1 LLHSR
6 TEVAGSSSLIPRL
19 ASRIAIAA
27 ASILLIAAQALGQ
40 TAPLIGNHPAEVE
53 TWRQSGW
60 AEPEAQLQ
68 MRVRFKIRNREALN
82 KLLSEQ
88 QNPAS
93 PNYRHWL
100 TANEFTQHFGP
111 GQSDLDAVSNWLK
124 SEGFEVHPGNQAERF
139 VEFIGPE
146 RLVESGFHTLV
157 ATFAGGHLYANLT
170 DPLIPAKFA
179 EVIDS
184 IEGLDNFRHSKSLL
198 HRRPD
203 GQSPVPSAIA
213 EVPDLRLAE
222 WLDIAP
228 SQVDQ
233 SVPGLLPVPETIVGN
248 TRAFAPADLQTF
260 YDETPLL
267 SSGINGSGGDC
278 IAVVGDSDYLDAAV
292 SKFNTQFALPV
303 SSITRV
309 LVDGT
314 NPGINGDE
322 PESLID
328 LEWSHAVAPGAPQK
342 FYLGSIIDGIS
353 AAVGNN
359 GCSAI
364 NISFGFCGAGSGFY
378 SYMDTIFAQAA
389 AQGQSVFVS
398 SGDQGAAGLVINS
411 AGNAC
416 VAAASRNV
424 NEMAAS
430 PNVTGVGGTQFAP
443 SYGASGNDSGN
454 VPESVW
460 GESFG
465 AGGGG
470 ASAVFT
476 KPAFQTGP
484 GVPSDGQRDVP
495 DVAMIASPDQ
505 PGVFLGYD
513 SGGTAVIDCCWG
525 GTSLSAPLW
534 AGVSRLLSQANG
546 SRVGNINPRVYSLA
560 ASKGAAAGL
569 RDVTSGINS
578 FEGVSGFEA
587 GPGYDQASGLGTIDL
602 ATFVPAFVGSS
613 SPSPTPS
620 PTPTPT
626 PSPTP
631 TRTPTPTPTPTPRP
645 TPSPTPTPTPSPA
658 PTPAPSPVPTLT
670 STPTP
675 RPTPSPTPKPTPS
688 PTPTASPT
696 RTPTPTPTRTPTP
709 TPTRAPS
716 STPTRTRTPTATPT
730 PTPAPTGSC
739 NSQVVSSATKL
750 PVTIA
755 PQIQTNVV
763 PITPNQFTTSTCSR
777 SWQMTA
783 VCAVQFTD
791 NPYYGARVGPAYS
804 SPVRVSPN
812 ASVNLAWTYTF
823 DVSGGSLVSSPLCP
837 IAANQPG
844 TATGSVTLTATP
856 Q

>member
-1 LLHSR
+1 MYQFCDSLLHSR

-124 SEGFEVHPGNQAERF
+124 SEGFEVHPGNQAERY

-157 ATFAGGHLYANLT
+157 GTFAGGHLYANLT

-222 WLDIAP
+222 WFDIAP

-411 AGNAC
+411 AGNEC
-416 VAAASRNV
+416 IAAASRNV

-443 SYGASGNDSGN
+443 SYAASGNDSGN
-454 VPESVW
+454 VVESVW
-460 GESFG
+460 DESFG

-476 KPAFQTGP
+476 KPAFQSGP

-495 DVAMIASPDQ
+495 ERRDDREPRSTRRVSGLRLGRHRGDRLLLGRHEPERAAMGWSIQVTLAGEREPGRKYQSESLQ
-505 PGVFLGYD
+505 PGCVQRGRSRPSRRDERNKQLRGCVGFRGRTRLRSGVGTGHHRPRDICARVRRVFL
-513 SGGTAVIDCCWG
+513 AV
-525 GTSLSAPLW
+525 P
-534 AGVSRLLSQANG
+534 
-546 SRVGNINPRVYSLA
+546 
-560 ASKGAAAGL
+560 
-569 RDVTSGINS
+569 NS
-578 FEGVSGFEA
+578 
-587 GPGYDQASGLGTIDL
+587 
-602 ATFVPAFVGSS
+602 
-613 SPSPTPS
+613 
-620 PTPTPT
+620 
-626 PSPTP
+626 
-631 TRTPTPTPTPTPRP
+631 
-645 TPSPTPTPTPSPA
+645 
-658 PTPAPSPVPTLT
+658 
-670 STPTP
+670 
-675 RPTPSPTPKPTPS
+675 
-688 PTPTASPT
+688 
-696 RTPTPTPTRTPTP
+696 
-709 TPTRAPS
+709 
-716 STPTRTRTPTATPT
+716 
-730 PTPAPTGSC
+730 
-739 NSQVVSSATKL
+739 
-750 PVTIA
+750 
-755 PQIQTNVV
+755 
-763 PITPNQFTTSTCSR
+763 
-777 SWQMTA
+777 
-783 VCAVQFTD
+783 
-791 NPYYGARVGPAYS
+791 
-804 SPVRVSPN
+804 
-812 ASVNLAWTYTF
+812 
-823 DVSGGSLVSSPLCP
+823 
-837 IAANQPG
+837 
-844 TATGSVTLTATP
+844 
-856 Q
+856 